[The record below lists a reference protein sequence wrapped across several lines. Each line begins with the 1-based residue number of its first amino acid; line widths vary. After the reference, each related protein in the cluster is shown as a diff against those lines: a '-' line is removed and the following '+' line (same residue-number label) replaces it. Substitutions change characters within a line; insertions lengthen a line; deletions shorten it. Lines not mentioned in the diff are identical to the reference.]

1 MLNKFQTYLS
11 SFIEKNPAEHF
22 FIAVSGGHDSML
34 LLDTCRICAIP
45 ITVLH
50 VNYQLRGEESD
61 DDQTF
66 IEQYCQTH
74 ALPLKVKRID
84 LQEKLTSGGNL
95 QQLARKERYDF
106 FESHLNQVTNSC
118 LMVAQHQDD
127 QLETFWLQLFRGA
140 GMSGLQGMLENNGR
154 ILRPLLPFSRTQ
166 LAQISQKANLKWRED
181 SSNASTKYLRNL
193 FRLKL
198 LPELEA
204 KIPSLRESIQTVQRV
219 FQEAL
224 KEREN
229 EIQALSERIKND
241 DIITLNELTNTP
253 DYLLV
258 EVFKKLQIPAVFT
271 KKMTILIE
279 GEVGKQYSWQ
289 ADLNAPFQSMMKER
303 DGIRF
308 IPNDSESSV
317 TPSFDSEFIREI
329 PRTFDKNSLYLD
341 HSKIQGNL
349 YIRKWQEG
357 DRMYPIGL
365 KGSKLISDILKDDH
379 VPTSKKSNCF
389 VLCDDEKIICCIGHR
404 IDRRCIA
411 DHETKLVIRIDIQQ

>member
-1 MLNKFQTYLS
+1 
-11 SFIEKNPAEHF
+11 
-22 FIAVSGGHDSML
+22 
-34 LLDTCRICAIP
+34 
-45 ITVLH
+45 
-50 VNYQLRGEESD
+50 
-61 DDQTF
+61 
-66 IEQYCQTH
+66 
-74 ALPLKVKRID
+74 
-84 LQEKLTSGGNL
+84 
-95 QQLARKERYDF
+95 
-106 FESHLNQVTNSC
+106 
-118 LMVAQHQDD
+118 MVAQHQDD

-140 GMSGLQGMLENNGR
+140 GMSGLQGMLEKNGR

-229 EIQALSERIKND
+229 EIQSLSERIKND
-241 DIITLNELTNTP
+241 NIITLNELINTP

-258 EVFKKLQIPAVFT
+258 EVFKKLYIPAVFT

-308 IPNDSESSV
+308 IPNDSESSI
-317 TPSFDSEFIREI
+317 TPLFDSEFIREI

-357 DRMYPIGL
+357 DRMNPIGL

-411 DHETKLVIRIDIQQ
+411 DHETKLVIRVDIQQ